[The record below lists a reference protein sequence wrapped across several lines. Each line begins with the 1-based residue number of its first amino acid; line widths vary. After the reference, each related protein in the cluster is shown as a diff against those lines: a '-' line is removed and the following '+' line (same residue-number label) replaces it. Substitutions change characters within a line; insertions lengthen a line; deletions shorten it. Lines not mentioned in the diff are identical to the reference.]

1 MLTVFYAPGFNGE
14 NDISALMLCC
24 VLTHGCIT
32 HPLSAK
38 RNQLSHTVTL
48 CWRLWEKI
56 EEDICVLLLKQDHT
70 VSGDRPQ
77 LAGLWNQC
85 LFCLVLQYRL
95 VAAANLLLLFSMT
108 AKAKAKV
115 NPCDTMIS
123 Y

>member
-1 MLTVFYAPGFNGE
+1 MLKE
-14 NDISALMLCC
+14 ISL
-24 VLTHGCIT
+24 VI
-32 HPLSAK
+32 
-38 RNQLSHTVTL
+38 LSHFAGGFGK
-48 CWRLWEKI
+48 KI
-56 EEDICVLLLKQDHT
+56 EEDFCILLLKQDHT
-70 VSGDRPQ
+70 VSGDRPPAKIQ